1 MHNFC
6 DKREQSSL
14 LRLPSG
20 AKIMNEVSNFCDK
33 REQSSLLRLPSG
45 AKITTEVSNF
55 CDKREYDFGF
65 IKNRTIRLDCPFCF
79 FFVLLELAAEAQFFN
94 DSTVAFDVN
103 LFQVVEHT
111 TTLPTNIRKARSVL

>member
-33 REQSSLLRLPSG
+33 REL
-45 AKITTEVSNF
+45 
-55 CDKREYDFGF
+55 DFG
-65 IKNRTIRLDCPFCF
+65 
-79 FFVLLELAAEAQFFN
+79 
-94 DSTVAFDVN
+94 S
-103 LFQVVEHT
+103 
-111 TTLPTNIRKARSVL
+111 